1 MADEMAS
8 GHGSEALAAR
18 QVAALP
24 SGEALGALRKQGR
37 EAIARGEPA
46 LCVLAGGMATRM
58 GVVVEALVELAPGVT
73 FLDARLAEQALS
85 LAEQVLSLAEQAL
98 ISKEGSSR
106 AEMPPHE
113 RGRCF
118 SGVKDLNEL
127 ERRRLGL
134 GAVARP
140 HALQAEA

>member
-58 GVVVEALVELAPGVT
+58 GVVVEALVEIAPGVT

-85 LAEQVLSLAEQAL
+85 LAEQVL

>member
-24 SGEALGALRKQGR
+24 SGEALGAMRKQGR

-58 GVVVEALVELAPGVT
+58 GVVVEALVEIAPGVT

-85 LAEQVLSLAEQAL
+85 LAEQVL